1 MAGDNGRMEVVLTEE
16 LRMAVITIK
25 EAIQRSQARALH
37 GVNRE
42 MLSLYYGVGRFV
54 SENTRHGVWGKGALR
69 AISKQ
74 LQKEMPGLTGFGE
87 TSLKDMRTFY
97 EEWHVVV
104 NRQPLADDLAI
115 DERRSQIS

>member
-1 MAGDNGRMEVVLTEE
+1 MHQQKGLPRP
-16 LRMAVITIK
+16 
-25 EAIQRSQARALH
+25 LH
-37 GVNRE
+37 FKSVF
-42 MLSLYYGVGRFV
+42 SVFV
-54 SENTRHGVWGKGALR
+54 YKS
-69 AISKQ
+69 ISKQ